1 MSSPALALTPVPSGS
16 GAGAGATTG
25 TAQPTATV
33 ITHRVRTRLE
43 NRRPGNRGA
52 SQALHG
58 PGAPCFPLSFRQAL
72 RLQRPA
78 RGAHD

>member
-1 MSSPALALTPVPSGS
+1 MSCPALALTPVPDGT
-16 GAGAGATTG
+16 GTGVGATTG

-33 ITHRVRTRLE
+33 ITHRVRTRME

-58 PGAPCFPLSFRQAL
+58 PGAPCFPLSFHYPRRPPASGQA
-72 RLQRPA
+72 PA
-78 RGAHD
+78 